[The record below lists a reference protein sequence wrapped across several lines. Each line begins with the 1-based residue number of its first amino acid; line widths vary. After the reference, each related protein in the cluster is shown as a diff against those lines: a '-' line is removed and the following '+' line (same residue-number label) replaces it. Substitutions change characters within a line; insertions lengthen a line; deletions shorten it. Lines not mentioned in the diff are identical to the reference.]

1 MKDIPLFTTEY
12 GVASLVLQQISHTG
26 CGYVRIQTAWDSK
39 KLLEECIGF
48 CRAVGAK
55 KVFAAGEELESYP
68 LHTGVVRMSCLKDQ
82 IPETDACL
90 FPVTERTLEDWRQI
104 YNQAMAQVPNAAW
117 MTEQEAWSMLSA
129 GDGYFVHKDGKLLG
143 IGKASGGKIDAVV
156 AVVHGSGETVMQ
168 ALCSILRDDVVT
180 LEVATENEKA
190 MKLYWRMGFSTTAE
204 LSRWY
209 RVF

>member
-12 GVASLVLQQISHTG
+12 GVASLVLQQIPYTD

-90 FPVTERTLEDWRQI
+90 LPVTERTLEDWRQI
-104 YNQAMAQVPNAAW
+104 YNQAMTQVPNAAW
-117 MTEQEAWSMLSA
+117 MTEQEARSMLSA

-180 LEVATENEKA
+180 LEVATANEKA
-190 MKLYWRMGFSTTAE
+190 MKLYWRMGFSITAE